1 MATEVQPADRLRAFQ
16 ELCHLYFRGGKH
28 PEVYGIVLKAAAHV
42 APDQAAIIWNS
53 VVDTCV
59 PPPAR
64 AALYWALEEEE
75 TAC

>member
-28 PEVYGIVLKAAAHV
+28 PAVYGIVLKAAAHV
-42 APDQAAIIWNS
+42 APDQAVIIWNS

-59 PPPAR
+59 PTQAR
-64 AALYWALEEEE
+64 AALYWALPGEGGD
-75 TAC
+75 